1 MLTLDKMTIASARWT
16 VRQGDALR
24 RRIKGRKPSRK
35 ERQQIAEMLGRLAVA
50 YRDLKKLT
58 E

>member
-1 MLTLDKMTIASARWT
+1 MITLDKMTIASARWT

-24 RRIKGRKPSRK
+24 RRIAGRKPSRK
-35 ERQQIAEMLGRLAVA
+35 QRQQINEMLGRLAVA
-50 YRDLKKLT
+50 YRDLERLQ